1 MTITINDESQRL
13 SDGSTLLDLIQKLQ
27 LTEKTGIAV
36 AVNEAVVTR
45 SAWPDWSL
53 NETDRVTIIQ
63 ATQGG

>member
-1 MTITINDESQRL
+1 MTITINDESKNL
-13 SDGSTLLDLIQKLQ
+13 TDASTLQDLIQSLQ

-45 SAWPDWSL
+45 SSWTTCALKD
-53 NETDRVTIIQ
+53 TDRVTIIQ